1 MSNISDIKNYILFL
15 KSRCGLMITLH
26 PYAKENLIT
35 SSELISFNIH
45 ESPYC
50 IYVKSHPAAQK
61 HCIER
66 QCKVFD
72 RCKDGSFCGRCYAG
86 VTEYVYPI
94 SNGHEAV
101 GFISVSGYRSEGADS
116 FIFRCAEKYSIDRAA
131 LSKLYSSLSDTL
143 PKKEEVDTLIMPLCN
158 MLELAYIKSEDSAAA
173 EESFVSRVLAYIK
186 RNHTADI
193 TLDEVCRHFSCSH
206 SHLSHTFK
214 KSVGTSFREYLTHLR
229 IEDAKALL
237 SYSRL
242 SVTEIAL
249 SVGFS
254 DSNYFSSVFKKS
266 VGKSPLAYRRIK
278 NT

>member
-1 MSNISDIKNYILFL
+1 MV
-15 KSRCGLMITLH
+15 TLH
-26 PYAKENLIT
+26 PYGKESLIT

-94 SNGHEAV
+94 SNGRELV

-116 FIFRCAEKYSIDRAA
+116 FISRCAKRYSIDKAA
-131 LSKLYSSLSDTL
+131 LTRLYSSLSDSL
-143 PKKEEVDTLIMPLCN
+143 PKKEEIDTLLTPLCN

-173 EESFVSRVLAYIK
+173 DESQVSRITAYIK
-186 RNHTADI
+186 RNHNQNI
-193 TLDEVCRHFSCSH
+193 TLDDLCRHFSCSH
-206 SHLSHTFK
+206 SHLSHVFK
-214 KSVGTSFREYLTHLR
+214 KSIGKSFREYLTELR

-237 SYSRL
+237 LHSRL

-254 DSNYFSSVFKKS
+254 DSNYFSNVFKKS
-266 VGKSPLAYRRIK
+266 VGISPLSFRK
-278 NT
+278 NGK